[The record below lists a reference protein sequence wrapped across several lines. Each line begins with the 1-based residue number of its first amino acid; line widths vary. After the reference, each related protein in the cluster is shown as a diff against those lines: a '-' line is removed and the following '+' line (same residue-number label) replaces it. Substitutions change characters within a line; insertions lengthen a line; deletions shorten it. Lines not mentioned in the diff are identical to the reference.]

1 MLNVRGQ
8 DVAYNPVV
16 MSYLLVT
23 QDNVLWFARKGE
35 IPDDDGETEDSFHEL
50 LADGVNIQEYSDVE
64 AALSNLVDGNY
75 IKALFVDPATLNF
88 SLFSILNSRYVIMGT
103 STVGLRK

>member
-16 MSYLLVT
+16 MSYFLSPRM
-23 QDNVLWFARKGE
+23 NVLWFARKGE

-64 AALSNLVDGNY
+64 VALSSLVDGSY
-75 IKALFVDPATLNF
+75 IKTLFVDPATLNY
-88 SLFSILNSRYVIMGT
+88 SLYSVLNQQMLV
-103 STVGLRK
+103 